1 MWYFIH
7 LFVLCGILLCF
18 TIIFCS
24 IFHYS
29 SLSCRTDKKV
39 IERSQKN
46 ACLAHETLVQ
56 PLCLEFQY
64 FISKIVRL
72 KLTLLNGSNK
82 KTFLKQS
89 TVTGTQSMVA
99 PRYLKNNCVL
109 VYKCG
114 FFKTSPSCFS
124 TLQPRPFHL
133 QILLCYLAHSRC
145 SMCGS
150 EIEFLRVVI
159 DFK

>member
-56 PLCLEFQY
+56 PCCLEFQY
-64 FISKIVRL
+64 FISKIVRI
-72 KLTLLNGSNK
+72 KLTLLNGSDK

-109 VYKCG
+109 VYKHF
-114 FFKTSPSCFS
+114 FFKQVLHVSQHYSLVLFIFISYSVTWPIADAPC
-124 TLQPRPFHL
+124 
-133 QILLCYLAHSRC
+133 
-145 SMCGS
+145 
-150 EIEFLRVVI
+150 VVVKLN
-159 DFK
+159 F

>member
-56 PLCLEFQY
+56 PRCLEFQY
-64 FISKIVRL
+64 FISKIVRI
-72 KLTLLNGSNK
+72 KLTLLNGLDK

-114 FFKTSPSCFS
+114 FFLNKSFTFLNITASSFS
-124 TLQPRPFHL
+124 SSNLTL
-133 QILLCYLAHSRC
+133 LLGPQQMLH
-145 SMCGS
+145 
-150 EIEFLRVVI
+150 VWQ
-159 DFK
+159 

>member
-64 FISKIVRL
+64 FISKIVRI
-72 KLTLLNGSNK
+72 KLTLLNGSDK

-109 VYKCG
+109 VYKRV
-114 FFKTSPSCFS
+114 FFFLNKSFTFLNITASSFS
-124 TLQPRPFHL
+124 SSNLTL
-133 QILLCYLAHSRC
+133 LLGPQQMLH
-145 SMCGS
+145 
-150 EIEFLRVVI
+150 VWQ
-159 DFK
+159 

>member
-109 VYKCG
+109 VYKRV
-114 FFKTSPSCFS
+114 FFFLNKSFTFLNITASSFS
-124 TLQPRPFHL
+124 SSNLTL
-133 QILLCYLAHSRC
+133 LLGPQQMLH
-145 SMCGS
+145 
-150 EIEFLRVVI
+150 VWQ
-159 DFK
+159 